1 MGISAP
7 ERVWWTPV
15 DKDEKIWVTIALIFC
30 LVTFF
35 MMPFYHVV
43 GKQNT
48 SSESYRIDPAEF
60 EKRTQLFIQQSEKVG
75 ETPNGLPI
83 IKPNGTEVYLLAR
96 QFQFEP
102 ALQLEKGKT
111 YRFHLSSV
119 DVQHGMSVLPLNMNW
134 MVIPEYDY
142 IVTITP
148 TTTGEFPIVCNEFCG
163 AAHHAMLGKII
174 VK

>member
-1 MGISAP
+1 MSISAP
-7 ERVWWTPV
+7 ERVWWHAV
-15 DKDEKIWVTIALIFC
+15 DKDERIWVSIALIFC

-35 MMPFYHVV
+35 MMPVFHVV

-60 EKRTQLFIQQSEKVG
+60 EKRTQLFIEQSEKVG
-75 ETPNGLPI
+75 ETASGLPI
-83 IKPNGTEVYLLAR
+83 VKPRGEEVYLLAR

-111 YRFHLSSV
+111 YRFHLSSA

-134 MVIPEYDY
+134 MAIPEYDY
-142 IVTITP
+142 VITITP
-148 TTTGEFPIVCNEFCG
+148 TTSGDFPIICNEFCG
-163 AAHHAMLGKII
+163 AAHHTMLGMII